1 VNEFRDRDLPFGE
14 KGESLILE
22 LILKKYKTA
31 YKQDG
36 YHKEYDIMIPEINKT
51 VEVKRDAQTDST
63 GNIFIESSCQNV
75 ESGIA
80 ATTANIFAYITE
92 SKIYW
97 IETENINKCIEEQKI
112 LKGVGFRI
120 QGKKIDAYLIPTSI
134 FEKYCIRIDKL
145 TEEHKCQLNSNK
157 AQR

>member
-1 VNEFRDRDLPFGE
+1 MNQFRDRDLPYGE
-14 KGESLILE
+14 KGEGLILE

-75 ESGIA
+75 KSGIS
-80 ATTANIFAYITE
+80 ATTANIFAYITD

-97 IETENINKCIEEQKI
+97 IETENINKCIKDEKI
-112 LKGVGFRI
+112 LKNVGFRI